1 MIMHKEP
8 NPALTEGD
16 AETAKEQIIGPN
28 AYLPDTTFSI
38 QKALRNIGFTIYY
51 YTLKAQF
58 FHNSRS
64 LNLCKEPAYHN
75 SQSFT

>member
-16 AETAKEQIIGPN
+16 AETAKEQIIRPN

-38 QKALRNIGFTIYY
+38 QKAWEILALPYIT
-51 YTLKAQF
+51 T
-58 FHNSRS
+58 H
-64 LNLCKEPAYHN
+64 
-75 SQSFT
+75 